1 MKVVLAADHAGL
13 FLKEALI
20 KHLAEKKITYDDFG
34 TYTEKAVDYPDL
46 AHQTALAVKRGEFQ
60 KGILI
65 CGTGI
70 GMAISANKVSGI
82 RAAQCSDC
90 FSARAARAHNDAN
103 ILTLGSRV
111 IGEGL
116 AFIIVD
122 YFLNT
127 PFEGGRHV
135 ARLEKISLLEEK

>member
-1 MKVVLAADHAGL
+1 LKVVLAADHAGL
-13 FLKEALI
+13 SLKEALI
-20 KHLAEKKITYDDFG
+20 KHLSEKKVAYEDFG

-46 AHQTALAVKRGEFQ
+46 AHKAALAVKRGEFQ

-70 GMAISANKVSGI
+70 GMAIAANKVSGI
-82 RAAQCSDC
+82 RAAQCGDC
-90 FSARAARAHNDAN
+90 FSAYAARAHNDAH
-103 ILTLGSRV
+103 ILTLGGRV

-116 AFIIVD
+116 ALAIVD
-122 YFLNT
+122 YFLDT